1 MTVYKSD
8 NKYNVLFNF
17 IFVFLVYTIFYFLFS
32 ELNLSNL
39 KWTTKNS
46 INYLLYIIYCS
57 YFILLV
63 ISVLILRL
71 FRIIDIDVLNLSL
84 SVFVFYLVLNLTY
97 LINIS
102 NPTFLLS
109 IRFFIS
115 SFSSLVIF
123 IISTKLINLIIRLN
137 PLSYNNIL
145 IEEKKEDEKL
155 KKELEDYKK
164 MRFISDEKDYVE
176 VEE

>member
-8 NKYNVLFNF
+8 NKYNVFFNF

-39 KWTTKNS
+39 RWTTKNS
-46 INYLLYIIYCS
+46 INYLVFIIYCS

-63 ISVLILRL
+63 ISVFILRL

-84 SVFVFYLVLNLTY
+84 SVFVFYLVLNTTY

-109 IRFFIS
+109 VRFFIS
-115 SFSSLVIF
+115 SFSSLVSF

-164 MRFISDEKDYVE
+164 MRFSSDEKEYVE